1 MSGLKELR
9 MKFTQEYQVAV
20 LMAFSAMFTLI
31 GYEFIR
37 SAATVLF
44 KTAWGPD
51 KLPLVMLAM
60 PFVVFAGV
68 VLYGWILSQ
77 LGPRRTLLVT
87 SLGSSFIM
95 LGCYLLLQL
104 NENRVITPVLF
115 LFKEFYIV
123 LLIEQY
129 WSYIN
134 SSVVPAT
141 AKKVNGPV
149 TGIAGLGGALGG
161 YLVSVTAEPLGA
173 EAMVLLAAVALLP
186 AALVSNLTYRHYGE
200 PEQPEEV
207 QTRTSLQGA
216 IKGPLKLKL
225 FLENPLLLS
234 LIAIVVTSQVLAAVL
249 DFEFQTRL
257 SAMYQGE
264 PNKETAIQGRFWG
277 TLNTFVLVLQFV
289 VAPLLLSYVSL
300 RQTHLLM
307 PLVHLIAIGVA
318 LAEPNVYTVG
328 VAFFLFKA
336 LDYSIF
342 RAAKELLY
350 VPLSFDERYRAKE
363 VIDVFGYR
371 AGKGGSALMV
381 VAFQKAGVMVHQY
394 YLMIGFC
401 VALVWVTLVFPLTRK
416 NQNEARV
423 NKELRQ

>member
-20 LMAFSAMFTLI
+20 LMALSAMFTLI

-44 KTAWGPD
+44 KTAWGAD

-104 NENRVITPVLF
+104 NENRIITPVLF

-173 EAMVLLAAVALLP
+173 EAMVLLAAAALLP

-207 QTRTSLQGA
+207 PTRTSLKGA

-401 VALVWVTLVFPLTRK
+401 VALLWVTLVFPLTRK
-416 NQNEARV
+416 NQNEERV
-423 NKELRQ
+423 NE

>member
-1 MSGLKELR
+1 MKELR

-20 LMAFSAMFTLI
+20 LMALSAMFTLI

-44 KTAWGPD
+44 KTAWGAD

-104 NENRVITPVLF
+104 NENRIITPVLF

-173 EAMVLLAAVALLP
+173 ESMVLLAAVALLP
-186 AALVSNLTYRHYGE
+186 AALVSNFTYRHYGE

-207 QTRTSLQGA
+207 PTRTSLQGA

-423 NKELRQ
+423 NKERC